1 LEGWLKQNPAF
12 QASNFITEF
21 DIHRSRHELTHITDN
36 ENGVQS
42 LLWLFGK
49 PRFALQF
56 NFEGVTQLNYV
67 KEKSPQRRRERR
79 ENL

>member
-1 LEGWLKQNPAF
+1 MGCLP
-12 QASNFITEF
+12 STVYYFI
-21 DIHRSRHELTHITDN
+21 RSRHELTHTTDN

-56 NFEGVTQLNYV
+56 NFEGGN
-67 KEKSPQRRRERR
+67 
-79 ENL
+79 NLWI